1 MADVIRGEKS
11 ERARDREKEGV
22 REKGRE
28 REVFERVRRKLN
40 KKERK
45 MRG

>member
-22 REKGRE
+22 REKERE
-28 REVFERVRRKLN
+28 R
-40 KKERK
+40 
-45 MRG
+45 GI